1 MQKPPLFTPAPD
13 VKNMSPSELAFY
25 RQRLQRQGQIVD
37 AQGNV
42 VNFSPANKSN
52 EKVEEAEIVQEKVE
66 ESTDQV
72 EPADQTARASMK
84 AAVVNREQDIRSKL
98 QGLGAKTKVTVV
110 SATEGRQRDMRN
122 KVARS
127 SAYGS
132 AAPSLLERAS
142 DFLSGIASSI

>member
-1 MQKPPLFTPAPD
+1 
-13 VKNMSPSELAFY
+13 MSPSELAFY

-42 VNFSPANKSN
+42 VSFSSAKKSN
-52 EKVEEAEIVQEKVE
+52 GNVEEAEVIQEKAE
-66 ESTDQV
+66 ESAEHV

-84 AAVVNREQDIRSKL
+84 AAVVNTEQDIRSKL

-110 SATEGRQRDMRN
+110 SATAGRQRDMRN
-122 KVARS
+122 KVARG

-132 AAPSLLERAS
+132 TAPSLLDRAS
-142 DFLSGIASSI
+142 DFLSGIALSI